1 MKKHMKEMVKNL
13 LEEFSE
19 NGMSLIINVFSDLV
33 NFSYSGDIELIQ
45 DSEDMLMVNT
55 VESCLSLN
63 FTDNMTIEEYE
74 TEYSKAILLKNT
86 YSSIE
91 ISGV

>member
-33 NFSYSGDIELIQ
+33 NFSYNGAIELIQ

-55 VESCLSLN
+55 VEACLSLN

>member
-33 NFSYSGDIELIQ
+33 NFSYNGDIELIQ

-55 VESCLSLN
+55 VEACLSLN